1 MVENRGEEEEAWE
14 ASGDSGATVGSTQGS
29 TYNSAVAHRPVVLL
43 VLSTLL
49 LIDAKPEGH
58 AHSFANFHGP
68 VTGHV
73 HEVTWDDDDG
83 HYHEDY
89 VAHPHY
95 AFSYGVKDP
104 HTGDYHGQKE
114 HRDGTDV
121 FGEYTVKEPDG
132 NIRTVKYRAGKDGF
146 HAKVH
151 NSHRNDRQQDVYH
164 HNDHY

>member
-1 MVENRGEEEEAWE
+1 MVSCESRSFWDDRG
-14 ASGDSGATVGSTQGS
+14 SRGSIKHLRKRLLS
-29 TYNSAVAHRPVVLL
+29 VLL
-43 VLSTLL
+43 LSTLL

-58 AHSFANFHGP
+58 AHSFQHFHGP
-68 VTGHV
+68 VLGDE
-73 HEVTWDDDDG
+73 HEIIWNDDDG
-83 HYHEDY
+83 HSHEDY

-95 AFSYGVKDP
+95 TFSYGIEDH

-114 HRDGTDV
+114 QRDGSEV

-151 NSHRNDRQQDVYH
+151 NSHRKDHQQDHDH
-164 HNDHY
+164 HHDDYF